1 MDTGDGMNGQE
12 TGKDVEGD
20 VIVDCLGS
28 AIYHGE
34 TNLGEVPGLLRRVLE
49 EGFWRRRVLR
59 KTGQI
64 VEFPKFMDFVKEK
77 PPEGLGTDLRTL
89 QRLCQDDKVTLDLLD
104 RETAQGPGAPEGN
117 QNAAESKTIDSNRNG
132 CFDENAKRPVGTTA
146 AYALRRLRSSR
157 PDLHERV
164 LANDLSPNAA
174 MIEAGFRQKTITIP
188 VEPTAAARRIRNNFT
203 DEQVAE
209 LIALLIER

>member
-1 MDTGDGMNGQE
+1 MSAQE
-12 TGKDVEGD
+12 PGKDIEGD

-34 TNLGEVPGLLRRVLE
+34 TNLGEVPGLLKRVLL

-64 VEFPKFMDFVKEK
+64 VEFPKFIDFVKEK

-104 RETAQGPGAPEGN
+104 KETTRHHGGDRKSELRETIKNDIIILDTEEIEQGT
-117 QNAAESKTIDSNRNG
+117 SST
-132 CFDENAKRPVGTTA
+132 
-146 AYALRRLRSSR
+146 YALRRLRSQR
-157 PDLHERV
+157 PDLHARV
-164 LANDLSPNAA
+164 LTNDLSPNAA

-209 LIALLIER
+209 LIALLIEQR